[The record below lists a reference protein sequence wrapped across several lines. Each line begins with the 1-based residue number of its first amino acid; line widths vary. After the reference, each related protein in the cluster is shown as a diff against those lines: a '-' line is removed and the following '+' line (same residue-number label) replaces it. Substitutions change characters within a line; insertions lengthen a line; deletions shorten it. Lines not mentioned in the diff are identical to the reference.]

1 MKQTKRVLSLLC
13 CVVLFLT
20 LFAACKQGGESTPD
34 GSTDTPG
41 SSTAGTSGSDA
52 TTDGSGTGVTDT
64 SAGDTGTSG
73 SSGSATGGNS
83 TNQTSPSKTNN
94 TSKTTNKTQAPTQA
108 DKKPADVGTIV
119 PAGYGS
125 NAWKPFGQSEIF
137 SAKPLNTNF
146 KTHAT
151 TQVKTVDGRT
161 RLYINGK
168 EEAPI
173 MTFVSFAWGAGE
185 RTDNAMETIGH
196 MMDAGANY
204 VFVDVHINSANPNTR
219 YATIKTQLEDVI
231 YEYPDAKLIVRYTPW
246 APPSFYGLSEDH
258 DITYKDGT
266 KAKAVSIASD
276 EWAEQAIQMTREMIA
291 YLAQDEEVA
300 SHIIGYTPLV
310 YNSGEWFHYNYWE
323 GSFDISP
330 VNTAK
335 FREWLRYRYDNDV
348 SKLRAAWGD
357 KAVTFE
363 TAKIP
368 TTIAG
373 LDRNGGDNGKVF
385 QLEPK
390 YRAGVD
396 YVLYF
401 GDLVAYRIEEFAR
414 AVKLETNDKSL
425 FISFYGYFTEL
436 FSNASGH
443 FNMDQLLNC
452 DDIDMLAGPVNYE
465 NRNEGGTGISMTY
478 PNSVNA
484 NNKFWMDESDYR
496 SFFNKLENGTP
507 TQEIKTEEGMYNVVR
522 RVMGRLM
529 VEGSGTWWADIG
541 SEGWFNDKDLWVE
554 IKELT
559 DLYLDYN
566 KVVGKAQYDVA
577 FILDEAGASLSGSP
591 WNHFMPLLRS
601 GRHQVAYAGLN
612 FAAYTM
618 NDLLNGKVDAD
629 LIVMTTCYSLNADQQ
644 KKLEK
649 QVHKD
654 GRTVLWNLGFGEL
667 TAAQVKSLTGM
678 DIEIVEGFKRRT
690 INLTANNKLNFPF
703 NGSINNTA
711 ITPVTKVKTAGV
723 TVLGSFDDGTP
734 ALSVKTVGKSTQVF
748 YAGNTWSAEFLQA
761 IAKMAGVN
769 VYSETEDTFYAND
782 SLAVIHTN
790 KAGKKTITLPEK
802 SDVYC
807 YFTKKWY
814 TGVTSVTLDM
824 KANTTEYFFI
834 GSQKELKAAGI
845 GK

>member
-1 MKQTKRVLSLLC
+1 MKQTKRLLSLLC
-13 CVVLFLT
+13 CVVLFVT
-20 LFAACKQGGESTPD
+20 LFAACKGDGGESSTD
-34 GSTDTPG
+34 ASTDTPG
-41 SSTAGTSGSDA
+41 STTVGTPDGGSTTSGDSV
-52 TTDGSGTGVTDT
+52 GVTDT
-64 SAGDTGTSG
+64 SATGG
-73 SSGSATGGNS
+73 ATGNGGSTTGNVA
-83 TNQTSPSKTNN
+83 NPSKTNG
-94 TSKTTNKTQAPTQA
+94 TTKTTSQTQQPSTG

-119 PAGYGS
+119 PAGYGT
-125 NAWKPFGQSEIF
+125 NAWKPFGQSAIF
-137 SAKPLNTNF
+137 SAKPINTNF
-146 KTHAT
+146 NTHAT

-168 EEAPI
+168 EDAPI
-173 MTFVSFAWGAGE
+173 MCFVSFAHGPGE

-204 VFVDVHINSANPNTR
+204 VFVDVHINTANPNTR
-219 YATIKTQLEDVI
+219 YATVKTQLENVI

-246 APPSFYGLSEDH
+246 AAPSFYGLSEDH

-291 YLAQDEEVA
+291 FMAQDEEVA
-300 SHIIGYTPLV
+300 SHIVGYTPLV

-348 SKLRAAWGD
+348 AKLRAAWGD
-357 KAVTFE
+357 KAVTFD
-363 TAKIP
+363 TADIP
-368 TTIAG
+368 DTIAG

-385 QLEPK
+385 QLEPE

-425 FISFYGYFTEL
+425 FIAFYGYYTEL
-436 FSNASGH
+436 FSSASGH

-452 DDIDMLAGPVNYE
+452 DDIDMIAAPVNYE

-496 SFFNKLENGTP
+496 SFFNKLQNGTP
-507 TQEIKTEEGMYNVVR
+507 TQEIKTEAGMFNVMR

-541 SEGWFNDKDLWVE
+541 SEGWFNDKEFWVE
-554 IKELT
+554 VEELSN
-559 DLYLDYN
+559 LYLKYN
-566 KVVGKAQYDVA
+566 QIAGKSGYDVA

-591 WNHFMPLLRS
+591 WNHFMQILRG

-618 NDLLNGKVDAD
+618 TDLLNGKVDAD
-629 LIVMTTCYSLNADQQ
+629 LIVMTTCYSLTPDQQ
-644 KKLEK
+644 KKLEA

-667 TAAQVKSLTGM
+667 SAAQVKALTGM
-678 DIEIVEGFKRRT
+678 DVEVVEGFRERT
-690 INLTANNKLNFPF
+690 VTFKANNKLNFHF
-703 NGSINNTA
+703 SGSINNTA

-723 TVLGSFDDGTP
+723 TVLGSFGDGTP

-748 YAGNTWSAEFLQA
+748 YAGNTWSPEFLQA
-761 IAKMAGVN
+761 IAKLAGVN

-824 KANTTEYFFI
+824 KASTTEYFFI